1 MAFKT
6 AAGIAYREGISQAS
20 PILLEPIGLLKAV
33 VPDDKTGDLMGDLNK
48 RRGRVLG
55 MNPEE
60 PGYTVIEANVPIS
73 EMQDFANTLR
83 QMTQG
88 DGSFTVSFERY
99 EPLPEQL
106 QAAVIQKA
114 AEIFEK

>member
-1 MAFKT
+1 
-6 AAGIAYREGISQAS
+6 
-20 PILLEPIGLLKAV
+20 
-33 VPDDKTGDLMGDLNK
+33 MGDLNK

-60 PGYTVIEANVPIS
+60 PGYTEIEANVPMA

-88 DGSFTVSFERY
+88 DGSFTVKFERY
-99 EPLPEQL
+99 EPLPGTSAGFCNSESCRDFWKITSTDSEHRDIYITI
-106 QAAVIQKA
+106 ASANGG
-114 AEIFEK
+114 